1 MVSERLRLE
10 DVPAT
15 FIAAWNRH
23 DAASLAALFAED
35 ADFVN
40 VVGLWWRSRVEIEAA
55 HAATHET
62 IFKQSH
68 LEGEIAEITRLGP
81 AGVAALHVTWTLTGL
96 SSPDGTPAEPRQGIL
111 LLVLTEASGGWRIR
125 IAQNTDI
132 VPGAL
137 APP

>member
-1 MVSERLRLE
+1 MSDIDRLK
-10 DVPAT
+10 DVPAA

-23 DAASLAALFAED
+23 DMTALAALFAED

-40 VVGLWWRSRVEIEAA
+40 VVGLWWRSRTEIEVA
-55 HAATHET
+55 HAATHAT
-62 IFKQSH
+62 IFKDSR
-68 LEGEIAEITRLGP
+68 LEGDIAEVISLGL
-81 AGVAALHVTWTLTGL
+81 GTAALHVTWTLTGQ
-96 SSPDGTPAEPRQGIL
+96 STPDGTPAEPRRGIL
-111 LLVLTEASGGWRIR
+111 LLILTDTPDGWRIR

>member
-1 MVSERLRLE
+1 MMSNTLRPE
-10 DVPAT
+10 DVSAA

-23 DAASLAALFAED
+23 DMAALAALFAED

-40 VVGLWWRSRVEIEAA
+40 VVGMWWRSRAEIEAA
-55 HAATHET
+55 HAATHAT
-62 IFKQSH
+62 IFKGSR
-68 LEGEIAEITRLGP
+68 LEGDIAKVTRLGRGI
-81 AGVAALHVTWTLTGL
+81 AGLHMTWTLTGQ
-96 SSPDGTPAEPRQGIL
+96 SGPDSAPAGPRQGIL
-111 LLVLTEASGGWRIR
+111 LLVLTEAPDGWRIR

>member
-1 MVSERLRLE
+1 MSDIDRLK
-10 DVPAT
+10 DVPAA

-23 DAASLAALFAED
+23 DMTALAALFAED

-40 VVGLWWRSRVEIEAA
+40 VVGLWWRSRAEIEAA
-55 HAATHET
+55 HAATHAT
-62 IFKQSH
+62 IFKDSR
-68 LEGEIAEITRLGP
+68 LEGDIAEVTSLGP
-81 AGVAALHVTWTLTGL
+81 GTAALHVTWTLT
-96 SSPDGTPAEPRQGIL
+96 SQSTPAEPRQGIL
-111 LLVLTEASGGWRIR
+111 LLILADTPDGWRIR